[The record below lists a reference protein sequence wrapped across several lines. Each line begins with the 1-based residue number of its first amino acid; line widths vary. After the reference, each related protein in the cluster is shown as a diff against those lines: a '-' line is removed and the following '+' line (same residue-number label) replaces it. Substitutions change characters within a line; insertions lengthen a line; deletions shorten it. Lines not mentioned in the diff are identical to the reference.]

1 MSTILILLKKFL
13 KSIISSKPIEN
24 SKEASP
30 NIKKLVDNK
39 VKSSVETPKT
49 KT

>member
-1 MSTILILLKKFL
+1 MINN
-13 KSIISSKPIEN
+13 KPIEN

-30 NIKKLVDNK
+30 SIKKLVDNK
-39 VKSSVETPKT
+39 VNSSIETPKT